1 MLTVAAVQSPGGPSW
16 NVPPSSLSP
25 TGCTRAPALFAAE
38 AGKQAVP
45 VTIRKGDGE
54 AVDASS
60 ILGVMTLGAGHGDE
74 VVLSTDTDD
83 ERALAALESLVA
95 YLEQDSA

>member
-1 MLTVAAVQSPGGPSW
+1 MERTAVVALPDGLHARP
-16 NVPPSSLSP
+16 
-25 TGCTRAPALFAAE
+25 AALFAAE

-74 VVLSTDTDD
+74 VVLSTDTDG